1 MSRFLPYSP
10 DQAYLLP
17 PSVKDE
23 LGKDHLCF
31 FVHEVVEWL
40 DLSEFEQEYSEEG
53 GVLYAPELMLKVWLY
68 AYALGITSAR
78 RLEQRIREDLA
89 LRYLAGGA
97 KPDNWALSAFR
108 RRHARALND
117 AFTQVLELARWWK
130 LGKLGTVAVDSTRIR
145 AAASREQVD
154 TEQRLRNERAR
165 LRRQVR
171 QWQQQCNRDDP
182 DEGAGERLGQSTL
195 EQLQERL
202 ASIPRRLERLRKSGT
217 GKLPRTDPQA
227 RCLRS
232 REGFLVAY
240 TAEMAVN
247 EEHLITA
254 QRVTQAAADNH
265 SLLPLVEQVR
275 QRCGTRPG
283 RLLADAGFFASGNLR
298 ALQAQGID
306 AYIPDSN
313 LARALNRGEP
323 LRDGPDAH
331 TDPQL
336 LAMRRKLRSPIGRRV
351 YQRRKA
357 LVEPAFGVL
366 KQQRGMRQ
374 FRTRGLVKVGCEF
387 TLACLAY
394 NLTRLYTLV

>member
-10 DQAYLLP
+10 DQVYLLP

-23 LGKDHLCF
+23 LGSDHLCF

-40 DLSEFEQEYSEEG
+40 DLSGFEQEYSEEG
-53 GVLYAPELMLKVWLY
+53 GALYAPELMLKVWLY

-117 AFTQVLELARWWK
+117 AFTQVLELAREWK

-145 AAASREQVD
+145 ASASRNRID
-154 TEQRLRNERAR
+154 TEQSLRNERAR

-171 QWQQQCNRDDP
+171 QWQQQCNQGDP
-182 DEGAGERLGQSTL
+182 DEGTGARVSQPAM

-202 ASIPRRLERLRKSGT
+202 ASIPQRLEKLRKSGV
-217 GKLPRTDPQA
+217 GRLPRTDPEA
-227 RCLRS
+227 RWLRS
-232 REGFLVAY
+232 REGFVVGY
-240 TAEMAVN
+240 TAEMGVN
-247 EEHLITA
+247 DEHLITA

-265 SLLPLVEQVR
+265 SLLPLVDQVKE
-275 QRCGTRPG
+275 RCGRRP
-283 RLLADAGFFASGNLR
+283 RRVLADAGFYSTANVR
-298 ALQAQGID
+298 ALSQAGID
-306 AYIPDSN
+306 AYVPDSN
-313 LARALNRGEP
+313 LAHALNRGERLRVGEVQQHAEP
-323 LRDGPDAH
+323 LW
-331 TDPQL
+331 
-336 LAMRRKLRSPIGRRV
+336 AMRRKLQSPAGRKV
-351 YQRRKA
+351 YQRRQA
-357 LVEPAFGVL
+357 LVEPVFGVL

-374 FRTRGLVKVGCEF
+374 FRTRGLAKVGCEF

-394 NLTRLYTLV
+394 NLTRLYTMI